1 MAGKSSALLINVGVT
16 AWKFGWMRYGPTDG
30 RYRPR
35 QDLVSEVVINV
46 FVEMLYVV
54 IGVRWCVLYVYV
66 RFLLFFFL
74 CMMSI
79 ESWNGLGP
87 RSARKPGGPFNG
99 RTST

>member
-1 MAGKSSALLINVGVT
+1 
-16 AWKFGWMRYGPTDG
+16 MRYGPTES

-54 IGVRWCVLYVYV
+54 VGVRWCVLYVYV
-66 RFLLFFFL
+66 RLLLLFLFL

-79 ESWNGLGP
+79 ENWNGLGP
-87 RSARKPGGPFNG
+87 RSARKPGGSLEG
-99 RTST
+99 RVITQVFS